1 MRSHEIETWALNV
14 IDRVKARQPN
24 EDQRVEL
31 KAGWIE
37 PNKAARQIAAIANA
51 ARGVPVL
58 WLVGVDEKKGV
69 TGASIVDLAKWY
81 PQVES
86 HFDGLAPDMTPVN
99 VPVAGSTVVALLF
112 ETERAPFVVRAEGTD
127 RLEVPWRGSTSVRS
141 ARRDELL
148 RILSPLHRLPD
159 FEPLGASVEVNQAEN
174 KCLCWTAAV
183 KVYATPADGNRIV
196 IPFHRCRGELSFVPD
211 QNFKH
216 SFTKITMS
224 SFSERSSTVIF
235 SGTEVILN
243 GPGMLNLNA
252 EFTIPNPNWGP
263 GGDARVTFE
272 IAPVGV
278 DRPAVIDLI
287 VPRASTSERRWEAG
301 DLATSRHLLRPRL

>member
-1 MRSHEIETWALNV
+1 MRSHEIEAWALNI
-14 IDRVKARQPN
+14 IDRVNASQPN

-31 KAGWIE
+31 KADWIE

-51 ARGVPVL
+51 SRGVPVL
-58 WLVGVDEKKGV
+58 WLVGVDEKRGV
-69 TGASIVDLAKWY
+69 TGARMVDLANWY

-86 HFDGLAPDMTPVN
+86 QFNGLAPDMTPVN
-99 VPVAGSTVVALLF
+99 VPVVGRTVVALLF
-112 ETERAPFVVRAEGTD
+112 ETERAPFVVRAEGMD

-148 RILSPLHRLPD
+148 RILSPLQRLPD
-159 FEPLGASVEVNQAEN
+159 FEMLGASVEVNQAEN
-174 KCLCWTAAV
+174 KRLCWTAAV
-183 KVYATPADGNRIV
+183 KLYATPADENRVV

-216 SFTKITMS
+216 SFTKIAVS
-224 SFSERSSTVIF
+224 PFSERSSTVVY

-252 EFTIPNPNWGP
+252 EFTIPDPHWGP

-272 IAPVGV
+272 IVPVGA
-278 DRPAVIDLI
+278 DRSAIIDVTI
-287 VPRASTSERRWEAG
+287 PRTISRERRWEVG
-301 DLATSRHLLRPRL
+301 ELTTST

>member
-1 MRSHEIETWALNV
+1 MRAHEIEHWALSV
-14 IDRVKARQPN
+14 IARVNAGQPH

-31 KAGWIE
+31 KADWIE
-37 PNKAARQIAAIANA
+37 PKKAARQIAAIANA

-69 TGASIVDLAKWY
+69 TGASIVDLARWY

-86 HFDGLAPDMTPVN
+86 QFEDLAPNVTPVN
-99 VPVAGSTVVALLF
+99 VPVAGNTVVALLL
-112 ETERAPFVVRAEGTD
+112 ETERAPFVVRVEGTD
-127 RLEVPWRGSTSVRS
+127 RLEVPWRGNTSVRS

-148 RILSPLHRLPD
+148 RILSPLQRLPH
-159 FEPLGASVEVNQAEN
+159 FETVGASVEVNQAEN
-174 KCLCWTAAV
+174 KRLSWTAAV
-183 KVYATPADGNRIV
+183 KIYATPADENRVV

-216 SFTKITMS
+216 LFTKILMS
-224 SFSERSSTVIF
+224 PFSERSSTVVY

-252 EFTIPNPNWGP
+252 EFTIPDPHWGP
-263 GGDARVTFE
+263 GGEARVTFE
-272 IAPVGV
+272 IAPVGT
-278 DRPAVIDLI
+278 DRSAVIDVTI
-287 VPRASTSERRWEAG
+287 PRASSPERRWEVG
-301 DLATSRHLLRPRL
+301 DLAPVRY

>member
-1 MRSHEIETWALNV
+1 MRTHEIENWALNV
-14 IDRVKARQPN
+14 IDRVNASQPN

-31 KAGWIE
+31 KADWIE

-69 TGASIVDLAKWY
+69 TGAGMVDLARWY
-81 PQVES
+81 PQVVS
-86 HFDGLAPDMTPVN
+86 QFDGLAPDVTPVN
-99 VPVAGSTVVALLF
+99 VPVAGNTVVALLL
-112 ETERAPFVVRAEGTD
+112 ETARAPFVVRVEGMD
-127 RLEVPWRGSTSVRS
+127 RLEVPWRGNTSVRS

-148 RILSPLHRLPD
+148 RILSPLQRLPH
-159 FEPLGASVEVNQAEN
+159 FETLGASVEVNQAEN
-174 KCLCWTAAV
+174 RHLSWTAAV
-183 KVYATPADGNRIV
+183 KIYATPADENRVV

-216 SFTKITMS
+216 SFTKILMS
-224 SFSERSSTVIF
+224 PFSERSSTVVY

-252 EFTIPNPNWGP
+252 EFTIPDPHWGP

-272 IAPVGV
+272 IAPVGA
-278 DRPAVIDLI
+278 DRSTVID
-287 VPRASTSERRWEAG
+287 VTAPRASSRERRWEVG
-301 DLATSRHLLRPRL
+301 DLAPVRY